1 MHRRRLNTGVQDGDL
16 NGTTE
21 LWNGRK
27 EICYATTYMLTG
39 MPKIFN
45 GMTSILNGRTEI
57 LDRLAENLGFLGA

>member
-1 MHRRRLNTGVQDGDL
+1 L

-57 LDRLAENLGFLGA
+57 LDRLAENLGACL